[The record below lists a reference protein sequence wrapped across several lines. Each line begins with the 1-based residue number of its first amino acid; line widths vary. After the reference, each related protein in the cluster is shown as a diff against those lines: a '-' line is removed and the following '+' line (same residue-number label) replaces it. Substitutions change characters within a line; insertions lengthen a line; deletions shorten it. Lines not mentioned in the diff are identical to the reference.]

1 MLNPAIHKVKLI
13 QILKDIYSNTALSPY
28 LGFKGGTA
36 AYLFY
41 DLSRFSVDLDF
52 DLLDET
58 KTDFVF
64 EQIHQI
70 LKGHGKIKDARQKRY
85 SLFFLI
91 SYQDQSHTVKIEIN
105 RREFGSRYEL
115 KTYLGISM
123 LVMVPADMLAHKLMA
138 MIERMGKTNR
148 DIYDV
153 WFFLKN
159 NWPLNYE
166 IVEQRSALPFK
177 ELLQKCIQALEK
189 MSDHKIL
196 NGIGELLDLEQKKWA
211 KTELRK
217 DTIFLLKLRLMLDSK

>member
-70 LKGHGKIKDARQKRY
+70 LKGHGK
-85 SLFFLI
+85 I

-211 KTELRK
+211 KTGLRK